1 MILTSSFSQPQ
12 SRSRCGRAYGRSIP
26 TAAVL
31 ILLQAS
37 FDEGAEDNWALDRE
51 SVEGESVEGDD
62 LYDDEA
68 QAEDMAPA
76 RSLIRNNWE
85 MPTNDAEAG
94 PAADISVLYTVF

>member
-1 MILTSSFSQPQ
+1 M
-12 SRSRCGRAYGRSIP
+12 GAYGRSIP
-26 TAAVL
+26 TAVL

-51 SVEGESVEGDD
+51 SVEGDD

-68 QAEDMAPA
+68 QAEDIAPA

-85 MPTNDAEAG
+85 MPTNNAEAG
-94 PAADISVLYTVF
+94 PAADISVLDTVF